1 MARLGLSLDGEITL
15 TELREEGT
23 VAERLREYHCVR
35 VRRRN
40 EIIGVLVDA
49 DQWRAVEAQASLVDE
64 LRERLEAAEVRAII
78 AERAAGAGFVEGSPE
93 TVAEIA
99 RHYDRL
105 QTSG

>member
-23 VAERLREYHCVR
+23 VTERLREYHCVR

-49 DQWRAVEAQASLVDE
+49 DQWRAIEAQASLVEE
-64 LRERLEAAEVRAII
+64 LRERLEEAAVRAII
-78 AERAAGAGFVEGSPE
+78 AERAAGAEFVEGSPQTIAE
-93 TVAEIA
+93 VARE
-99 RHYDRL
+99 YERL
-105 QTSG
+105 ATSG